1 MISVVMPV
9 YDAEKY
15 LDEAI
20 QSILNQ
26 TYKDFEFIIIN
37 DGSTDKSLEII
48 EKYKRQ
54 DKRIVLITREN
65 KGLVASLNEGIRISK
80 GEYIAR
86 MDADD
91 ISFPSRFE
99 EQISFMKTN
108 LDIAICGSSVQL
120 FNEDENFSISR
131 YPQKDNEIKFT
142 LMFMSSFAHPA
153 VMIRRVVFDTLKY
166 ENLEYAEDYQLWTDI
181 AIANFKMANLDKVL
195 LKYRWHDEQ
204 ISQKNGYK
212 QREKSFEISKM
223 YLSSIKG
230 AEVIR
235 KNLIINR
242 NDSTPKNLYYLF
254 HDINKYRKKIDIPD
268 KYYLGAIRII
278 LRMSNPIGLNLYLT
292 YRKFSK
298 NINKDKK
305 YEIYLFLQS
314 VFHLNRESTMYQF
327 IAPQQIKKP

>member
-1 MISVVMPV
+1 MLAILSVGMEKMNNNPTVSVVMSV
-9 YDAEKY
+9 YNAELYLEDAIE
-15 LDEAI
+15 
-20 QSILNQ
+20 SILNQ

-48 EKYKRQ
+48 EKCRRQ

-91 ISFPSRFE
+91 ISLLSRFE

-120 FNEDENFSISR
+120 FNEDEKFSISR

-142 LMFMSSFAHPA
+142 LMFMSSFAHPS
-153 VMIRRVVFDTLKY
+153 VMIRRAVFDTLKY
-166 ENLEYAEDYQLWTDI
+166 ENLEHAEDYQLWTDI

-204 ISQKNGYK
+204 ISQKNSYK

-235 KNLIINR
+235 KNLII
-242 NDSTPKNLYYLF
+242 YLILEHF
-254 HDINKYRKKIDIPD
+254 C
-268 KYYLGAIRII
+268 YL
-278 LRMSNPIGLNLYLT
+278 
-292 YRKFSK
+292 
-298 NINKDKK
+298 
-305 YEIYLFLQS
+305 
-314 VFHLNRESTMYQF
+314 
-327 IAPQQIKKP
+327 